1 MSNETNFT
9 LYTKEGYQQLLDEL
23 AYLKDVRVPEIK
35 VQLAEARSHGD
46 LSENSEYDEAR
57 DAQAKCYARIAEV
70 EDLIKNA
77 KIIDESEL
85 KDDVV
90 NIGSKVKVYDE
101 TFEEEIEYVM
111 VGSNEVNAA
120 MNMITDRSPIGS
132 AMMGARA
139 GDKVSYTAPCGE
151 VHLKILEVSRAKKN

>member
-1 MSNETNFT
+1 
-9 LYTKEGYQQLLDEL
+9 
-23 AYLKDVRVPEIK
+23 
-35 VQLAEARSHGD
+35 
-46 LSENSEYDEAR
+46 
-57 DAQAKCYARIAEV
+57 
-70 EDLIKNA
+70 
-77 KIIDESEL
+77 
-85 KDDVV
+85 
-90 NIGSKVKVYDE
+90 
-101 TFEEEIEYVM
+101 M

>member
-1 MSNETNFT
+1 MTAEG
-9 LYTKEGYQQLLDEL
+9 LRDLEKELEEL
-23 AYLKDVRVPEIK
+23 KTVGRKEAAEKIK
-35 VQLAEARSHGD
+35 VARSFGD

-101 TFEEEIEYVM
+101 TFDEEVEYIM

>member
-1 MSNETNFT
+1 MTAEG
-9 LYTKEGYQQLLDEL
+9 LRDLEKELEEL
-23 AYLKDVRVPEIK
+23 KTVGRKEAAEKIK
-35 VQLAEARSHGD
+35 VARSLGD

-101 TFEEEIEYVM
+101 TFDEEVEYIM